1 MSFIK
6 LELLRKKTSKLW
18 SKLSKVLLTSQAQSG
33 DLSTKYTDKMDKK
46 INEEDYR
53 EQLSDL
59 SAKITWDWNSIKKLK
74 I

>member
-1 MSFIK
+1 MN
-6 LELLRKKTSKLW
+6 
-18 SKLSKVLLTSQAQSG
+18 
-33 DLSTKYTDKMDKK
+33 KK

-59 SAKITWDWNSIKKLK
+59 SAKITWNWENLKNLK